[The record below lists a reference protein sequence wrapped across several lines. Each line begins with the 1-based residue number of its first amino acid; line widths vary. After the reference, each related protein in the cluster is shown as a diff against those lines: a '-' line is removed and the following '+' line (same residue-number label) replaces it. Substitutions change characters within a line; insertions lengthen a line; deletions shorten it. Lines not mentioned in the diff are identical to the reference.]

1 MFVFLASFIIFVLIL
16 NYFIHKS
23 NHNHESSEDSFWER
37 EQKANF
43 TRRKDI
49 SNLNYITIPEEII
62 PQNLHTE
69 SEKTLLNLSGQ
80 KMLNLTGMTNT
91 DLKLQYGAANL
102 EELSGYDNNFTT
114 FVRTVP
120 VYTGELLAAGQDR
133 EAQALLEFAVSCQ
146 ADSRSIYTQLADL
159 YQKEGKT
166 DRIRDL
172 ITSAGELASLDGPV
186 IAEKLKAYLP

>member
-23 NHNHESSEDSFWER
+23 NNSRQDSEDSFWDR

-49 SNLNYITIPEEII
+49 SNLNYITIPPEII
-62 PQNLHTE
+62 PENLHTD
-69 SEKTLLNLSGQ
+69 SEKKLKELTTQ

-102 EELSGYDNNFTT
+102 EALSEYDNHFTT
-114 FVRTVP
+114 FVQTVP
-120 VYTGELLAAGQDR
+120 VYAKELTEAGQTK
-133 EAQALLEFAVSCQ
+133 EAQALLEFAVSCR
-146 ADSRSIYTQLADL
+146 ADSRSIFTQLADL
-159 YQKEGKT
+159 YRQSGQA
-166 DRIRDL
+166 DL
-172 ITSAGELASLDGPV
+172 IHGLIDSAEKLPSLDGPV

>member
-16 NYFIHKS
+16 NYFIRKS
-23 NHNHESSEDSFWER
+23 NQNHQNSEDGFWER

-43 TRRKDI
+43 TRRQDI
-49 SNLNYITIPEEII
+49 SNLGYITIPPEII

-69 SEKTLLNLSGQ
+69 AEKTLLELSSKQ
-80 KMLNLTGMTNT
+80 LLNLTGMTNT

-102 EELSGYDNNFTT
+102 ETLSQCDSHFTT

-120 VYTGELLAAGQDR
+120 VYAKELTDAGQTENAR
-133 EAQALLEFAVSCQ
+133 KLLEFAVSCQ

-159 YQKEGKT
+159 YRQSGQSDKIQG
-166 DRIRDL
+166 L
-172 ITSAGELASLDGPV
+172 IDSANGLRSLDGPI
-186 IAEKLKAYLP
+186 IAEKLMSYLP